1 MTGEEDDGVEIKVRA
16 DGTKLWLLYGVLH
29 RDDGPAAES
38 PDGDRRWYQY
48 GRLHREDGPA
58 IERPDGSKEWFR
70 EGKHHREDGPATE
83 GRYTTPRWYLN
94 GEDWPDGPS
103 VVARQK
109 AEKARA
115 LKMTPS
121 QKPK

>member
-1 MTGEEDDGVEIKVRA
+1 MTEAEDGIEIKVQA

-38 PDGDRRWYQY
+38 PDGDKRWYQY
-48 GRLHREDGPA
+48 GKLHREDGPA

-70 EGKHHREDGPATE
+70 DGKVHREDGPATIAAD
-83 GRYTTPRWYLN
+83 GSKRWYLN
-94 GEDWPDGPS
+94 GEPWHDGAS
-103 VVARQK
+103 IVARQK

-115 LKMTPS
+115 LKMKLF
-121 QKPK
+121 KPG